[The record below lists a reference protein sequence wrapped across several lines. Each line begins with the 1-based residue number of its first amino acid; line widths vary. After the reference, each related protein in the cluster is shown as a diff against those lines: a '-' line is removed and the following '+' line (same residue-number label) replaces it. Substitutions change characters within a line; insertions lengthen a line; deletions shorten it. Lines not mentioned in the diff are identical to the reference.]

1 MDKHAPIN
9 ASSVWQSSTV
19 SLRSV
24 CLQAVQLRCERFMC
38 ENFHKILDD
47 PLLQV
52 GDNDDAHH
60 EQRQLGM
67 NGIISFLH
75 LALCRV

>member
-1 MDKHAPIN
+1 MYGDQTQVHDAQCVGP
-9 ASSVWQSSTV
+9 
-19 SLRSV
+19 
-24 CLQAVQLRCERFMC
+24 LQALQLRCERFMC

-52 GDNDDAHH
+52 REIDSVCN

-67 NGIISFLH
+67 NGIINFLP
-75 LALCRV
+75 LTLRRV